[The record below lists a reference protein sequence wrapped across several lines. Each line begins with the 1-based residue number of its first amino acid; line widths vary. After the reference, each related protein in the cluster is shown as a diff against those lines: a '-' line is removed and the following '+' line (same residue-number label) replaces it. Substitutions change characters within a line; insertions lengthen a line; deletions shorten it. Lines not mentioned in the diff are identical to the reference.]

1 MTDLNQ
7 APAPGTGSVPAAG
20 SAPPPAAGPTAV
32 FQLLTAA
39 LAALNGPGS
48 DPTAVALLSAA
59 LAALALPSGG
69 VSVAAVTPVAAPPSP
84 MDTTPTA
91 AAPAVVPVGLAA
103 PPLMLCTT
111 GPWLVEGLYLVVPT
125 GPLTAVVDDGAE
137 HLWYCITKGRYVGV
151 TTVNAL
157 AIAAVSGVSSGSMI
171 SHKTQALA
179 MASFNTLLALGLV
192 EIR

>member
-7 APAPGTGSVPAAG
+7 VPAPGTGSVPVVG
-20 SAPPPAAGPTAV
+20 SAPPPAAGTTAV

-39 LAALNGPGS
+39 LAALNVNGPGS

-59 LAALALPSGG
+59 LAALASPSGG
-69 VSVAAVTPVAAPPSP
+69 DAASSPAIPVAAVTPVPAPASP
-84 MDTTPTA
+84 MDTTPIV
-91 AAPAVVPVGLAA
+91 AAPLA
-103 PPLMLCTT
+103 LRTT
-111 GPWLVEGLYLVVPT
+111 GPWLVEGLYLVVPM
-125 GPLTAVVDDGAE
+125 GPLAAVIDDGAE
-137 HLWYCITKGRYVGV
+137 RLWYCITKGRYVGV

-157 AIAAVSGVSSGSMI
+157 VIAAVSGVSSGSMI